1 MSLIK
6 SVIYHIL
13 DSPSVDI
20 QYIGPEGNISALGYA
35 SADILPSG
43 PIYCIS
49 TSGGPIYIIYALWAV
64 QRGYMPIFMNSKL
77 VRILEDSKV
86 SVQV

>member
-20 QYIGPEGNISALGYA
+20 QYVGPEGNISALGYA
-35 SADILPSG
+35 SRRYIALGPDILYINRG
-43 PIYCIS
+43 GVQYMIYHS
-49 TSGGPIYIIYALWAV
+49 L
-64 QRGYMPIFMNSKL
+64 N
-77 VRILEDSKV
+77 
-86 SVQV
+86 

>member
-6 SVIYHIL
+6 RVIYHIL

-35 SADILPSG
+35 SRRYIALGPDILYINLGGSN
-43 PIYCIS
+43 IYN
-49 TSGGPIYIIYALWAV
+49 IYVYQIIITIITMV
-64 QRGYMPIFMNSKL
+64 C
-77 VRILEDSKV
+77 LELLSI
-86 SVQV
+86 

>member
-49 TSGGPIYIIYALWAV
+49 TSGGPIYIIYPTSTAIGMIKRN
-64 QRGYMPIFMNSKL
+64 QEIQISERS
-77 VRILEDSKV
+77 
-86 SVQV
+86 

>member
-49 TSGGPIYIIYALWAV
+49 TSGGPIYIIYIYVISDLG
-64 QRGYMPIFMNSKL
+64 RHEL
-77 VRILEDSKV
+77 VGRHDV
-86 SVQV
+86 